1 MSKQKAEIGGSL
13 AWESLPPARSRV
25 GSIHVSNQ
33 NLGRNYGGRCRGHAL
48 RHVLGRGAQP
58 RVVVP
63 RHEAT
68 GSQSN
73 AVDVENER
81 AWTRATSDR
90 DTLQELLLR
99 ETLGADHAFLGQK
112 RTEGVEVAP

>member
-1 MSKQKAEIGGSL
+1 M
-13 AWESLPPARSRV
+13 
-25 GSIHVSNQ
+25 
-33 NLGRNYGGRCRGHAL
+33 
-48 RHVLGRGAQP
+48 LGRGAQP

-81 AWTRATSDR
+81 DRTRATTDR
-90 DTLQELLLR
+90 DTLLVFLLR
-99 ETLGADHAFLGQK
+99 ETLGTDHALLDKK
-112 RTEGVEVAP
+112 RTEGVVVTP